1 MGDSFQMSEITAD
14 QVMILPDGVN
24 VTEGMAVTG
33 ELRMQAL
40 PIESFITVTAE
51 EALPNVLGLLLR
63 LAIADGR
70 LTDEELL
77 TIQPALEGRVWKPG
91 LNVQVGGVFTFGSF
105 LWRCIQAH
113 TTQSSWP
120 PDCTPALWRRV
131 EVIHEE
137 ELRVWQT
144 GVDYLTG
151 DVLPYPDTDSKRY
164 ECLTSH
170 TSQEGW
176 EPPNAP
182 ALWAITS

>member
-113 TTQSSWP
+113 TTQSS
-120 PDCTPALWRRV
+120 
-131 EVIHEE
+131 
-137 ELRVWQT
+137 
-144 GVDYLTG
+144 
-151 DVLPYPDTDSKRY
+151 
-164 ECLTSH
+164 
-170 TSQEGW
+170 
-176 EPPNAP
+176 
-182 ALWAITS
+182 